1 MFCITSDKDCL
12 SLPLLHPE
20 YITST
25 MSVTL
30 LQQTNVC
37 MIDPG
42 LESNDAVLAQ
52 QYEKLRASLLNM
64 CPAHLWHMDS
74 YRAGCPMPILISRS
88 HEQQLETL
96 HEALTIAINDIVARW
111 WSDLG
116 ARFPERMPL
125 EKEEEEL
132 LKVGT
137 SLENASKLTAL

>member
-1 MFCITSDKDCL
+1 
-12 SLPLLHPE
+12 
-20 YITST
+20 

-30 LQQTNVC
+30 LQQTNVS

-42 LESNDAVLAQ
+42 LETNDAALAQ

-64 CPAHLWHMDS
+64 CPARLWHMDS

-111 WSDLG
+111 WSDLE

-125 EKEEEEL
+125 EKKEEEL
-132 LKVGT
+132 LQAGN
-137 SLENASKLTAL
+137 SFEDASKLMA